1 MIDNTIVY
9 GLTDKD
15 PIVRFQA
22 LSKLRKLSLQD
33 ASELLVSMLDEED
46 AEIKQS
52 IIATLTRI
60 GKPAIAYLIEGLRL
74 PNPAIQNNSALIL
87 SEIGDAT
94 ITPELINLLKAPEAL
109 VRAIALEVLGNIRD
123 ISALGYIKKLLTDSE
138 GQVRIAC
145 VKALASF
152 EDKASV
158 DKMLLLL
165 ADRDAE
171 VRIATVNSLSKFSDP
186 RICEALWQ
194 ISQEDE
200 NPKVRTAAFD
210 ALKKIG
216 YRILRCYENSF
227 LANDVNQRTKAI
239 SELTVF
245 GKALIVPLIE
255 LTRHPNPLCREV
267 SAVLLGN
274 IGDPMAFP
282 YLTAMTRDAE
292 QDVKI
297 AAIRALGKI
306 KSETAIHFLISLLK
320 DPDPTV
326 TSVASD
332 ELISMGK
339 DLLKFLPK
347 LLVEK
352 DLNTQ
357 ILITQ
362 LVGRISDPEVI
373 SMIAQYL
380 ETPQPMWVRRALC
393 LALGE
398 TGNPY
403 AADILITKCLND
415 PETLVRSAA
424 VKALGKLKVASAIEP
439 LISAL
444 NDPEEP
450 VITAAIEALTEIGE
464 RNAGAYLLKFLSS
477 QSSILKITA
486 IRGLAKL
493 SYIGAIP
500 LLKKMTRIWP
510 FSTEPEEIKNEA
522 KVALKKLIYE
532 SQFLKP

>member
-60 GKPAIAYLIEGLRL
+60 GKPAIAYLIEGLRF

-123 ISALGYIKKLLTDSE
+123 ISALEHVRKLLTDSE
-138 GQVRIAC
+138 PQVRIAC

-165 ADRDAE
+165 ADRDVG
-171 VRIATVNSLSKFSDP
+171 VRIASVNALSRFDDP

-200 NPKVRTAAFD
+200 NPNVRTAAFD
-210 ALKKIG
+210 ALKNIG

-227 LANDVNQRTKAI
+227 LANDINQRTKAI

-267 SAVLLGN
+267 SAVLLG
-274 IGDPMAFP
+274 
-282 YLTAMTRDAE
+282 T
-292 QDVKI
+292 
-297 AAIRALGKI
+297 AIRAIGKI
-306 KSETAIHFLISLLK
+306 KSENAIHFLISLLK
-320 DPDPTV
+320 NPDPTV

-332 ELISMGK
+332 ELTSMGK

-357 ILITQ
+357 ILIAQ
-362 LVGRISDPEVI
+362 LIGRIGDPEVI
-373 SMIAQYL
+373 SVIAQYL
-380 ETPQPMWVRRALC
+380 EKSQPMWVRRALC

-500 LLKKMTRIWP
+500 FLKKMTRIWP

-522 KVALKKLIYE
+522 KVALKKLLYE